1 MTIDATR
8 VAKSTVEMTLVG
20 RLDTA
25 SAPLLERK
33 IKQWGDEISE
43 MILDFAE
50 LEYISS
56 MGLRVL
62 LQSQRAMKERNGRL
76 VIKNMGDS
84 VREVFEIT
92 GFLNAMVQEE
102 KFIVIRREEPEG
114 IVLSFNGTIKI
125 ENMPAVLK
133 ELSDIKEQRSHQQ
146 INSDFILTRALEEI
160 LEGDPEK
167 TEPATVILDMGNL
180 SGLSSVVCKHL
191 KQAIDKT
198 AWDKR
203 TLAIRNASSEIQEVL
218 AAEDLQK
225 LLVL

>member
-62 LQSQRAMKERNGRL
+62 LQAQKAMKEKNRKL

-114 IVLSFNGTIKI
+114 IVLSFNGTMKI
-125 ENMPAVLK
+125 ENMSAVLK

-146 INSDFILTRALEEI
+146 INSDFILTQNLEEI
-160 LEGDPEK
+160 LEGDPDK

-180 SGLSSVVCKHL
+180 SALSAVACKHL

-203 TLAIRNASSEIQEVL
+203 TLVIRNASSEIQEVL
-218 AAEDLQK
+218 AAEDLKK